1 MDLIQ
6 SNGQPQYG
14 RFNAIPTRIDYQAV
28 QYKTEQGV
36 ELLGWRKRLKYKKFK
51 FCSIQHQHYSI
62 GIAIADLAWAGYG
75 LIYVYDH
82 QSGEVLEWQGSTL
95 LARNTQLDEQP
106 LFNQSHFHK
115 SPFELTIDHA
125 NGVRYIRVSKY
136 GEIKLSARI
145 FCAGTDPLSTCH
157 AVGQHGWLYTQKLTT
172 LGCEGYFL
180 DKQSKAIQFNA
191 KTFASLDDTCGFF
204 KAETTWFW
212 LSCNFWWQG
221 QHRVGLSLSQ
231 GEHASTDNSLWLD
244 GVLYPLGEVIF
255 QQLDD
260 GAWQVRSQDTGIEL
274 RIENTWSRSEKVNF
288 RFSSSQFKQWQSKI
302 SGKITINQHIITLNA
317 EYGIFEQHA
326 RKL

>member
-14 RFNAIPTRIDYQAV
+14 RFDAIPTRINYQLF
-28 QYKTEQGV
+28 QYKNEQGF

-62 GIAIADLAWAGYG
+62 GFAIADLAWAGYG

-82 QSGEVLEWQGSTL
+82 QTGEVLEWQGSTL

-106 LFNQSHFHK
+106 LFNHSHFQK

-125 NGVRYIRVSKY
+125 HGVRYLRASKY
-136 GEIKLSARI
+136 GEVKLSARI
-145 FCAGTDPLSTCH
+145 FCAGTDPLSTCIPV
-157 AVGQHGWLYTQKLTT
+157 AKNGWLYSQKLTT
-172 LGCEGYFL
+172 LGCEGHFV
-180 DKQSKAIQFNA
+180 DKKGKMIQFDA

-204 KAETTWFW
+204 KPETSWFW
-212 LSCNFWWQG
+212 LSCNFWLNG
-221 QHRVGLSLSQ
+221 QHRVGLNLAAGDHSQ
-231 GEHASTDNSLWLD
+231 TENSLWLD
-244 GVLYPLGEVIF
+244 GVIYPLAEVMF
-255 QQLDD
+255 EQLD
-260 GAWQVRSQDTGIEL
+260 AKQWRVRSIDGQVDLI
-274 RIENTWSRSEKVNF
+274 IYPQWARSEKFNF
-288 RFSSSQFKQWQSKI
+288 RFSGSQFQQWQSKI
-302 SGKITINQHIITLNA
+302 SGSIRLAERVLEWDA

>member
-28 QYKTEQGV
+28 QFKTEQGI

-51 FCSIQHQHYSI
+51 FCSIQHEHYSL

-75 LIYVYDH
+75 LIYLYDH

-106 LFNQSHFHK
+106 LFNQSYFQK

-125 NGVRYIRVSKY
+125 NGVRYIRVTKY
-136 GEIKLSARI
+136 GEVRLSARI

-157 AVGQHGWLYTQKLTT
+157 PVGQHGWLYTQKLTT
-172 LGCEGYFL
+172 LGCEGYFIN
-180 DKQSKAIQFNA
+180 KKSQAIQFDA

-212 LSCNFWWQG
+212 LSCNFWWQD
-221 QHRVGLSLSQ
+221 QHRVGLNLSQ
-231 GEHASTDNSLWLD
+231 GEQPSTDNSIWLD
-244 GVLYPLGEVIF
+244 GVLYAMGEVVF
-255 QQLDD
+255 EPLDEEN
-260 GAWQVRSQDTGIEL
+260 WHVYSQDGRLNI
-274 RIENTWSRSEKVNF
+274 RIETHWTRSEKINF
-288 RFSSSQFKQWQSKI
+288 RFSGSQFKQWQSKLTGQI
-302 SGKITINQHIITLNA
+302 KVNEQVIDLNA
-317 EYGIFEQHA
+317 EYAIFEQHA